1 MWNHV
6 PDIFTGHL
14 ELDQIMDSESF
25 ESTKSQLHM
34 QFSSIC
40 DQLLL
45 EIQKQVTVKELMD
58 TVPTRV
64 ISDSLVT
71 IDDNLPEEEGVRT
84 VLVYLKNR
92 SSILDYNH
100 IKQVI
105 MKFGSMQLKEAMI
118 TYASSAHD
126 FCSSSTVQQ
135 LASTCP
141 PQTGLPTDFS
151 EMRVQIARDPST
163 YKLDRLNSFRDRY
176 CHEVNMVDVLI
187 FSGVLL
193 EAKCFY
199 ALWSLP
205 TLHVANLVASVEKIN
220 IVFLTQ
226 ESIVCITIDKQEF
239 HQLVKVCLYAK

>member
-1 MWNHV
+1 M
-6 PDIFTGHL
+6 FTGHL

-25 ESTKSQLHM
+25 ESTMSQLHM

-40 DQLLL
+40 DRLLL

-58 TVPTRV
+58 AVPARV

-71 IDDNLPEEEGVRT
+71 VDDNLPEEERVRT

-100 IKQVI
+100 IKQVT
-105 MKFGSMQLKEAMI
+105 MKFGSMQFKEAMI
-118 TYASSAHD
+118 AYTSSAHD
-126 FCSSSTVQQ
+126 FFSSSTIQQ
-135 LASTCP
+135 LASACP
-141 PQTGLPTDFS
+141 PQTDLPTDFS

-163 YKLDRLNSFRDRY
+163 YKLDRLNRFRDRY
-176 CHEVNMVDVLI
+176 CHEVNMIDVLL

-205 TLHVANLVASVEKIN
+205 TLHAASLVASVEKIDV
-220 IVFLTQ
+220 IFLTQ